1 MRGEI
6 NRLSSDRESLLAIAL
21 PLHQGVDVGS
31 LAVGLI
37 LPDCTKDHKPLVLGL
52 AFIKLKGNL
61 LGAIVGKAEG
71 LGFCTR
77 AKDRESLSGRFDIQL
92 DGLPSVGR

>member
-1 MRGEI
+1 
-6 NRLSSDRESLLAIAL
+6 
-21 PLHQGVDVGS
+21 
-31 LAVGLI
+31 LAVRLI
-37 LPDCTKDHKPLVLGL
+37 LPNCAKDHKAFILGL

-61 LGAIVGKAEG
+61 LGTIVGKAEG

-77 AKDRESLSGRFDIQL
+77 AKDRESLCGRFDIQL

>member
-6 NRLSSDRESLLAIAL
+6 DRLSSDREGLLAIAL

-31 LAVGLI
+31 LTVRLI
-37 LPDCTKDHKPLVLGL
+37 LPDRAKDHKALILGLVL
-52 AFIKLKGNL
+52 IELKGNL
-61 LGAIVGKAEG
+61 LGTIVGKAEG

-77 AKDRESLSGRFDIQL
+77 AKDRESLCGRFDIQL

>member
-1 MRGEI
+1 M
-6 NRLSSDRESLLAIAL
+6 
-21 PLHQGVDVGS
+21 
-31 LAVGLI
+31 AVRLI
-37 LPDCTKDHKPLVLGL
+37 LPNRAKDHKALILGL

-61 LGAIVGKAEG
+61 LRTIVGKAEG

-77 AKDRESLSGRFDIQL
+77 AKDRESLGGSFGIQL